1 MKKLEERL
9 KSFFNNL
16 EIQEKFF
23 LSTTQNP
30 EAKKQKSD
38 TDDYIKIKIKIPL
51 WQKIPWG
58 KKKKWQTEKIF
69 AIYITEW
76 GHS

>member
-51 WQKIPWG
+51 
-58 KKKKWQTEKIF
+58 
-69 AIYITEW
+69 
-76 GHS
+76 